1 MYSLVV
7 YKASSYRI
15 LIFRTLV
22 SFILNRISKTRAPS
36 KLSSFFSG
44 TQDKCASCHKT
55 VYPLEKVNMEGE
67 CYHKTCFKCAHS
79 GCPLTHSSYAS
90 LNGVLYCKVHFNQL
104 FLEKGSYNHVHQAA
118 ANHRR
123 TASSGASTPPSDDH
137 KPEDNAA
144 IPEGEAGGEEEAVPE
159 AADAG
164 GEPEPVAES

>member
-1 MYSLVV
+1 
-7 YKASSYRI
+7 
-15 LIFRTLV
+15 
-22 SFILNRISKTRAPS
+22 
-36 KLSSFFSG
+36 
-44 TQDKCASCHKT
+44 
-55 VYPLEKVNMEGE
+55 MEGE

-164 GEPEPVAES
+164 GEPEPVSES